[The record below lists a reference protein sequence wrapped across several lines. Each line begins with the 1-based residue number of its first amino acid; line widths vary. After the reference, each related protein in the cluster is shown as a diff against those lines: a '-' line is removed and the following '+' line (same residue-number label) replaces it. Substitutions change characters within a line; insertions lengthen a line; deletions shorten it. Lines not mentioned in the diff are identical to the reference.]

1 MVGMTD
7 TDNGD
12 ETFILFELVG
22 TAYGVRSQLV
32 RKMEMMEHIT
42 PVPNAPPFVEGIV
55 MSRGDVI
62 PAVDLRARFGFDRTD
77 YDVRTR
83 LIVINTQERTVGLIV
98 DAAREFVTIPAA
110 TIQPP
115 PEMIKGLSGKYL
127 EGIAMLDE
135 RVILILDL
143 EEVINMTDTKIP
155 LQQELAS

>member
-1 MVGMTD
+1 MVGMTN

-98 DAAREFVTIPAA
+98 NAAREFVTIPAA

-115 PEMIKGLSGKYL
+115 TEMIKGLSGKYL
-127 EGIAMLDE
+127 EGIAMLDG

-155 LQQELAS
+155 LQQELTS

>member
-32 RKMEMMEHIT
+32 RKMEMLEHIT

>member
-1 MVGMTD
+1 MVGMTN

-32 RKMEMMEHIT
+32 RKMEMLEHIT

>member
-1 MVGMTD
+1 MVGMTN

-32 RKMEMMEHIT
+32 RKMEMLEHIT

-155 LQQELAS
+155 LQQELTS